1 MAILVTLTLI
11 LLCAALF
18 LRSVGAREKGLPP
31 GPPTLPI
38 LGNLHIFPK
47 EFIYYK
53 FTEWARK
60 YGGIYSLKLGPGTVV
75 VLTDAAAVKEIMDK
89 RSATTSDRPNIHVGD
104 LVTGGLNLGLA
115 HYGDTWRT
123 LRRAAHAILT
133 PQATARHLPIQQ
145 AEATQLLH
153 DILCTPESFYNHIR
167 RYSSSVILSVLCG
180 KRAPR
185 YETPETTAFF
195 HVEHEWELLLE
206 FGATPPV
213 DMIPLLKL
221 VPERWAKWKRDSKN
235 VRALQRALYFG
246 LVDEA
251 AERVHSGGENGSYIE
266 ELLVRQDEFGMDREM
281 TGYPA
286 GVLVEG
292 GSETTSSYLST
303 LILALVA
310 YPDAR
315 KKAHEEI
322 DRVVGEHRLPTLDDL
337 EHMPYIRAM
346 ILEAHRFRPVLPL
359 AIPHATIAPEEVLMA
374 LASLTHLTMTASI
387 QYQGYIIPKG
397 AMIFVNTSLYDD
409 PEDFIPERYLLT
421 EHGTKLGVDGS
432 SLRETLADQNI
443 NAMNLVWAFNF
454 ESDIDAEG
462 NSVKADTSQAA
473 YTKGLTTGPA
483 PFKCRITPR
492 TGEKAEIIRREFIE
506 AADTFSKFEY
516 GLSPEDKDSIMKW
529 AVKWSRRILKIGPGT
544 VVVLT
549 DAAAV
554 KEIMDKRSA
563 TTSDRPSI
571 HMADLVTGGLHLAL
585 MHYGDPW
592 RTLRRAA
599 HTILTPQATA
609 LHLPIQQAEAT
620 QLLYDILCTPQSFY
634 NHIQRYSSSVILSVL
649 CGKRAPRYETP
660 ETTAFFHVTREWELL
675 LEFGA
680 TPPVDMIPFLKLVP
694 ERWAKW
700 KRDSK
705 NIRALQRALY
715 FGLLDEAAE
724 RVRRGDGNGSYI
736 EEVIVRQDELGMDK
750 EMTGYLAG
758 VLLEGGSGT
767 TSSYLSTL
775 ILALV
780 AYPDAQKKAHEEID
794 RVVGEHRLP
803 TLDDLEHMPYIRA
816 MILEAHRFRPVFPL
830 AIPHATTTPEEYEG
844 YIIPK
849 GATIFINT
857 WGIYHD
863 PALYDDPDDFI
874 PDRYLLTEHGTKLG
888 VDGSSLRETLAFGA
902 GRRLCPGIHLAENS
916 ININAMN
923 LVWAFN
929 FESDIDADGNPVK
942 TDTSQAAYVKVNN
955 LSFSVDRIDL
965 GQGPSMGPAPFKCR
979 ITPRTGEKAE
989 IIRR

>member
-31 GPPTLPI
+31 GPPTLPF

-281 TGYPA
+281 TGYLA

-359 AIPHATIAPEEVLMA
+359 AIPHATIAPEE
-374 LASLTHLTMTASI
+374 
-387 QYQGYIIPKG
+387 YQGYIIPKG
-397 AMIFVNTSLYDD
+397 AMIFVNTLMFLFNNSSNHFLALYDD

-432 SLRETLADQNI
+432 SLRETLAFGTGRRFCPGVHLAQNSINI

-516 GLSPEDKDSIMKW
+516 GLSPEDKEFVAK
-529 AVKWSRRILKIGPGT
+529 SR
-544 VVVLT
+544 V
-549 DAAAV
+549 
-554 KEIMDKRSA
+554 
-563 TTSDRPSI
+563 
-571 HMADLVTGGLHLAL
+571 
-585 MHYGDPW
+585 
-592 RTLRRAA
+592 
-599 HTILTPQATA
+599 
-609 LHLPIQQAEAT
+609 
-620 QLLYDILCTPQSFY
+620 
-634 NHIQRYSSSVILSVL
+634 
-649 CGKRAPRYETP
+649 
-660 ETTAFFHVTREWELL
+660 
-675 LEFGA
+675 
-680 TPPVDMIPFLKLVP
+680 
-694 ERWAKW
+694 
-700 KRDSK
+700 
-705 NIRALQRALY
+705 
-715 FGLLDEAAE
+715 
-724 RVRRGDGNGSYI
+724 
-736 EEVIVRQDELGMDK
+736 
-750 EMTGYLAG
+750 
-758 VLLEGGSGT
+758 
-767 TSSYLSTL
+767 
-775 ILALV
+775 
-780 AYPDAQKKAHEEID
+780 
-794 RVVGEHRLP
+794 
-803 TLDDLEHMPYIRA
+803 
-816 MILEAHRFRPVFPL
+816 
-830 AIPHATTTPEEYEG
+830 
-844 YIIPK
+844 
-849 GATIFINT
+849 
-857 WGIYHD
+857 
-863 PALYDDPDDFI
+863 
-874 PDRYLLTEHGTKLG
+874 
-888 VDGSSLRETLAFGA
+888 
-902 GRRLCPGIHLAENS
+902 
-916 ININAMN
+916 
-923 LVWAFN
+923 
-929 FESDIDADGNPVK
+929 
-942 TDTSQAAYVKVNN
+942 
-955 LSFSVDRIDL
+955 
-965 GQGPSMGPAPFKCR
+965 
-979 ITPRTGEKAE
+979 
-989 IIRR
+989 